1 MLKNV
6 VPSDLAPLEAC
17 VASKE
22 ACILAVVIG
31 VEGPSYRPVGATMAF
46 FCQSAPVGSLSSGC
60 IEADIKL
67 HALECLKEDAPR
79 IVRYGRGSPY
89 KDIILPCGGGLQI
102 VLIPSPDCD
111 LIREVLRSVIAD
123 RTTSTLGIHTN
134 TGEMCIDPD
143 QFVGL
148 VGEMFVMKIEPELRF
163 LVFGKG
169 PEPIAFS
176 ALSQSAGFETTLL
189 SPDFLTLES
198 AQNMSCKTVEL
209 RKPCI
214 PSGLS
219 ADSRTAIVLFFH
231 DHDWEPPILI
241 DALKTSAFYI
251 GAQGSQRARDT
262 RFAALRKM
270 HVTSDDLIR
279 LRGPIG
285 MITSARDPR
294 TMAIS
299 VLAEVISE
307 GTSAAL

>member
-1 MLKNV
+1 
-6 VPSDLAPLEAC
+6 
-17 VASKE
+17 
-22 ACILAVVIG
+22 
-31 VEGPSYRPVGATMAF
+31 MAF

-102 VLIPSPDCD
+102 VLIPNPDRD
-111 LIREVLRSVIAD
+111 LIREVLRSVVAD
-123 RTTSTLGIHTN
+123 RTTSTLGINTN
-134 TGEMCIDPD
+134 TGEMSFGPD
-143 QFVGL
+143 HVVGL

-198 AQNMSCKTVEL
+198 AQNMSCKTVEI
-209 RKPCI
+209 RKPWI

-294 TMAIS
+294 TLAIS

-307 GTSAAL
+307 GSSAAL